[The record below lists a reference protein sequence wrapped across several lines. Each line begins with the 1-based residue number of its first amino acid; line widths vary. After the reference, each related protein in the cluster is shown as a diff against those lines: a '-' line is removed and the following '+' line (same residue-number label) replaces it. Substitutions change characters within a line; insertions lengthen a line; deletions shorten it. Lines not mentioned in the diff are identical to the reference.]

1 MSIVETTGFCKKF
14 PHSARKKPWKLRGF
28 APHRNLQL
36 PKMSMNDRLSMALF
50 RYSFS
55 LQIDWPHYSS
65 LFD

>member
-1 MSIVETTGFCKKF
+1 MSIVETTGFCRKF
-14 PHSARKKPWKLRGF
+14 PHSARKEPWKLRGF
-28 APHRNLQL
+28 APHRNLQR